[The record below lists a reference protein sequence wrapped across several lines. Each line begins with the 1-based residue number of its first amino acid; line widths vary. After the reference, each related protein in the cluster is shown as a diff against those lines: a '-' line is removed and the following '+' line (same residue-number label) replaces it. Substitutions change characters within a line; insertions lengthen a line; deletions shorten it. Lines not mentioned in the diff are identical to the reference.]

1 MTFGDHHDAVFHG
14 SSQLRPPLYCS
25 PILSAYRLPPFTRHI
40 RATPTSN
47 ISQHEHF
54 LLSLERTD
62 REISILMGPIPF
74 SFLQSYQPF
83 RYRGDHR
90 TKNPRNDGPA
100 IEITRD
106 DLLLLGHTFPHKG
119 TFADTDICFSKLEAK
134 SKVKY
139 WNNHICV
146 RTITLCIIL
155 CNGDPCRMDCRCP
168 AAANGPQS
176 VTTVHCIVERTRLSK
191 IDDE

>member
-83 RYRGDHR
+83 RAHNA
-90 TKNPRNDGPA
+90 KIA
-100 IEITRD
+100 LILLQD

-119 TFADTDICFSKLEAK
+119 TFAPSQK
-134 SKVKY
+134 SS
-139 WNNHICV
+139 
-146 RTITLCIIL
+146 TGITTFVPLP
-155 CNGDPCRMDCRCP
+155 NGLSLSSSGQWPPVGDNCP
-168 AAANGPQS
+168 LYRGKNE
-176 VTTVHCIVERTRLSK
+176 T
-191 IDDE
+191 